1 MFLPRVKSSMSMS
14 CVILKFQMAPFS
26 QLHGTEGGRNM
37 WKGRARAG
45 HRKGGKAIG
54 LLPSG
59 LWGKNHWWQMLQRK
73 HIGGAA
79 AGPLW
84 SWNGNQEPV
93 GGARWPSWANG
104 ADKQVSRGDTQE
116 KGPVG
121 SFWALT
127 SPPGPCL
134 CGWSAFPS
142 ATTPFPP
149 LPHAHTLITSR
160 ESIFLGGTSS
170 KELTCPCRRFK
181 RHRFNPWVGKI
192 PWRRAWQPTPVFLP
206 GKFHGQRSLAGYSLW
221 GCKESDATEAT
232 ECTHTYFLQ

>member
-1 MFLPRVKSSMSMS
+1 MSMS

-26 QLHGTEGGRNM
+26 QLHGTEGGRNI

-54 LLPSG
+54 FLPSG

-73 HIGGAA
+73 HVGGAA

-84 SWNGNQEPV
+84 SWNGNQELV

-116 KGPVG
+116 KGLVG

-127 SPPGPCL
+127 SLPGPCL

-149 LPHAHTLITSR
+149 LP
-160 ESIFLGGTSS
+160 
-170 KELTCPCRRFK
+170 
-181 RHRFNPWVGKI
+181 
-192 PWRRAWQPTPVFLP
+192 PTHL
-206 GKFHGQRSLAGYSLW
+206 
-221 GCKESDATEAT
+221 D
-232 ECTHTYFLQ
+232 YFQGVYISWWH